1 MDNLALTK
9 KAMETKKYGRSIIA
23 IRDLNNSAKGLE
35 NNEQFS
41 IVPSPILLHSISP
54 GIDRTDLILAESPI
68 TAMTIARWINI
79 LLLFSLT
86 AKIPK
91 TIIRKPMKAGIK
103 TVTES

>member
-1 MDNLALTK
+1 LDNLAFTK

-23 IRDLNNSAKGLE
+23 IRDLNSSAKGLK

-41 IVPSPILLHSISP
+41 IVPLPIPLHSISP

-68 TAMTIARWINI
+68 TAITIARWINI
-79 LLLFSLT
+79 LLLFSLI

-91 TIIRKPMKAGIK
+91 VIINKPMKAGIK
-103 TVTES
+103 TVTEP